1 MDEQEPTQAMDQ
13 EEIVI
18 EKEWDRIERLLAMK
32 NHLACNMAV
41 IEADKLFR
49 EVLGIVSFG
58 ETMHEAIQN
67 VADQLSNLKG
77 VLESHKVYED
87 IVEVPGFSVD
97 HKTAER
103 ATAIYLQAI
112 LDLIGR
118 DFQGKS
124 WWQRFVNE
132 WVYFGES
139 HPQML
144 RGWLVGI
151 LVFLVGVWF
160 LADTAPGQWLVNLAV
175 GFTHFV
181 LSWVWWLIL
190 LLIIILGIVAVSWL
204 WFERRRR

>member
-1 MDEQEPTQAMDQ
+1 MDEQEPTKAMDQ
-13 EEIVI
+13 EEIII
-18 EKEWDRIERLLAMK
+18 EKEWERIERLLAMK
-32 NHLACNMAV
+32 HHLAYAMAV

-67 VADQLSNLKG
+67 VSGQLSNLKG

-87 IVEVPGFSVD
+87 IVEVPGFVID
-97 HKTAER
+97 RKTAEQ
-103 ATAIYLQAI
+103 ATAVYLQAI
-112 LDLIGR
+112 LDLMGR
-118 DFQGKS
+118 DFEARG
-124 WWQRFVNE
+124 WWQKFINE

-144 RGWLVGI
+144 RGLLVGI

-160 LADTAPGQWLVNLAV
+160 LADTALGQWLVDLAV

-190 LLIIILGIVAVSWL
+190 LLVITLGVVAVSWFFL
-204 WFERRRR
+204 ERRRR

>member
-1 MDEQEPTQAMDQ
+1 MEELEPTQAMDQ

-18 EKEWDRIERLLAMK
+18 EKEWDRIARLLAMK
-32 NHLACNMAV
+32 SHLAYSMAV

-67 VADQLSNLKG
+67 VANQLSNLKG
-77 VLESHKVYED
+77 LLEAHKVYED
-87 IVEVPGFSVD
+87 IVEVPGFTIDRKV
-97 HKTAER
+97 AEQ
-103 ATAIYLQAI
+103 ATAVYLQAI
-112 LDLIGR
+112 LDLMGR
-118 DFQGKS
+118 DYQARS

-132 WVYFGES
+132 WIYFGES
-139 HPQML
+139 HPRL
-144 RGWLVGI
+144 IRGVLVGL

-190 LLIIILGIVAVSWL
+190 LLVIILGVVAVSWL
-204 WFERRRR
+204 WFERRKR

>member
-1 MDEQEPTQAMDQ
+1 MEEQEPIQAMDQ
-13 EEIVI
+13 EEIII

-32 NHLACNMAV
+32 HHLAYSMAI

-67 VADQLSNLKG
+67 VANQLSDLKG
-77 VLESHKVYED
+77 VLEAHKVYED
-87 IVEVPGFSVD
+87 IVEVPGFNVDRKIAEHATSV
-97 HKTAER
+97 
-103 ATAIYLQAI
+103 YLQAI
-112 LDLIGR
+112 LDLMGK
-118 DFQGKS
+118 DFEVKS
-124 WWQRFVNE
+124 WWHRVVNE

-139 HPQML
+139 HPRML
-144 RGWLVGI
+144 RGLLVGV

-175 GFTHFV
+175 GFTHFI

-190 LLIIILGIVAVSWL
+190 LLVIILGIVAVSWL
-204 WFERRRR
+204 FFERRNR